1 MKLKH
6 IYLMT
11 RKKNGKR
18 GVNRDKEECRK
29 CIKTLKK
36 EIKKNPLRFQDFSI
50 ERHGEKS
57 TLFDMYGHEI
67 AEFNTR
73 LTNISKCLKKNG
85 VTVTECEERVTCA
98 FF

>member
-57 TLFDMYGHEI
+57 TLWI
-67 AEFNTR
+67 VNTF
-73 LTNISKCLKKNG
+73 LYNFYKDIFYIQLVLNN
-85 VTVTECEERVTCA
+85 
-98 FF
+98 